1 MKPLIITIATLLLL
15 CAAWVT
21 TNDINIAN
29 QQRTHLKYIAEEA
42 SVSGARHFNVTQ
54 YGYGDRVFNDEETL
68 KAVKH
73 IIQTNMHLDDAMI
86 PDSHAYWQTQI
97 SYTVWII
104 DDVKTVQYIDGV
116 EVTRTATDHYPVL
129 INDPEIS
136 HGDAI
141 VSDASVVVK
150 IDAGQ
155 AISRNRLIPF
165 SMKLIRSGSYQWQHR
180 Y

>member
-1 MKPLIITIATLLLL
+1 MKPLLITIATLLLL

-29 QQRTHLKYIAEEA
+29 NQRAHLKNIAEEA
-42 SVSGARHFNVTQ
+42 SAAGARHFDVSH
-54 YGYGDRVFNDEETL
+54 YGYGDRVFNDDQTL
-68 KAVKH
+68 TAVKD
-73 IIQTNMHLDDAMI
+73 IIQTNMHLDDAMS
-86 PDSHAYWQTQI
+86 PDPTAYWQTSV

-104 DDVKTVQYIDGV
+104 DDIKTVHYIDGI
-116 EVTRTATDHYPVL
+116 EISRMPTDHYPVI

-136 HGDAI
+136 HGDAL

-155 AISRNRLIPF
+155 AISRNQLIPF
-165 SMKLIRSGSYQWQHR
+165 SMALIRSGSYQWQHR